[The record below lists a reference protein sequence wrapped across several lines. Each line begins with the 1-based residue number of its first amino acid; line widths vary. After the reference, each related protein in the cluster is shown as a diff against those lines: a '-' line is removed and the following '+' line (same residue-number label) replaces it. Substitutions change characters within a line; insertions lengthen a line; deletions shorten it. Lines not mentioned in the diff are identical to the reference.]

1 MVNKLSFVLSMSSKC
16 EVLLVSIFRVVKLM
30 ERCGVESVYCEANAS
45 ESFPAFAPPNFNRK
59 QIIKQPS
66 PAQLSN
72 PCAPNCK

>member
-1 MVNKLSFVLSMSSKC
+1 
-16 EVLLVSIFRVVKLM
+16 M

-66 PAQLSN
+66 PAVHQTVSGVMIAISS
-72 PCAPNCK
+72 CI